1 MPSNN
6 DETGKQQWE
15 RIVREYALKAY
26 EAQERWSEE
35 GTEGYTS
42 PDTHKQLAKAAVSYH
57 RVLKE
62 YQGESVVKDDEF
74 PDISW
79 LEERL
84 GETIQRT
91 SPAPGRSRTA
101 TVEKVPAV
109 TEIPVEKIMETIDEL
124 HSFREKLGM
133 KGGVKSRPEHNDVS
147 HDDLHG
153 LLKRR
158 GQEDAAQRVPGGG
171 DD

>member
-1 MPSNN
+1 MSSRT
-6 DETGKQQWE
+6 DESGKQQWE

-42 PDTHKQLAKAAVSYH
+42 ADTHKQLAKAAVSYH

-62 YQGESVVKDDEF
+62 YREEGVVEDGEF
-74 PDISW
+74 PEIDFI
-79 LEERL
+79 EERL

-101 TVEKVPAV
+101 TVEEVPAV
-109 TEIPVEKIMETIDEL
+109 TEVPVQTIIDKIDEL

-133 KGGVKSRPEHNDVS
+133 KGTVNKSTPRTNIGQDLVKEVEEWR
-147 HDDLHG
+147 
-153 LLKRR
+153 
-158 GQEDAAQRVPGGG
+158 QETLE
-171 DD
+171 